1 MIDYFF
7 ETFEKS
13 FAWLSLFFLG
23 GVFLPVWFVY
33 EHYFK
38 PESIELKEP
47 VSPVIKYMDKNY
59 CDFMDQVNG
68 YEINQKEYNRN
79 IQPEFYDY
87 DEYNKAIK
95 EDNNELEKVWK
106 QRILFENTPQGNVC
120 MFYDAYRKAFAYYSD
135 TKMNYPLLNAVAM
148 KYIKV
153 YYCFDFFVDSQVL
166 PENLVSPFTK
176 MEQEQ
181 EKKEKLKKE
190 EKRKELGI
198 DFKGAP
204 FLKPKKKEPDP
215 PRKNESNEKGDEK
228 EKKADEII
236 YKNVFKYCGTF
247 RYCEVLNKPKIET
260 KPNILIDMG
269 EAPKSYKDFKTKM
282 A

>member
-1 MIDYFF
+1 MIDFLF
-7 ETFEKS
+7 ETCDT
-13 FAWLSLFFLG
+13 WMNLFFLG
-23 GVFLPVWFVY
+23 GLLIPVWFVY

-47 VSPVIKYMDKNY
+47 ISPEIKYMDKNY

-87 DEYNKAIK
+87 DEYNRIVK
-95 EDNNELEKVWK
+95 EEENVLETTWK
-106 QRILFENTPQGNVC
+106 QRILFENTPKGNVC
-120 MFYDAYRKAFAYYSD
+120 MYYDAYRKAFAYYSD

-148 KYIKV
+148 KYIKK

-166 PENLVSPFTK
+166 PENIVSPFTK

-198 DFKGAP
+198 DFKDAP
-204 FLKPKKKEPDP
+204 FLKPKKKEPEP
-215 PRKNESNEKGDEK
+215 GKNESNEKEEEK
-228 EKKADEII
+228 EKKTNEII

-247 RYCEVLNKPKIET
+247 RYCELLSQPKTET

-269 EAPKSYKDFKTKM
+269 EVPMSYKDFKMKM